1 MICVGKTECTSEK
14 GLLILKDVK
23 VNITIII
30 LWKSLAYVTEHSALL
45 ITIGETGN
53 QIKLDQVKWNVDLE
67 ESSQVKTFH
76 SREENQQ
83 TQPTYCTV

>member
-1 MICVGKTECTSEK
+1 M
-14 GLLILKDVK
+14 K
-23 VNITIII
+23 VSSLCNRAQCSTNII
-30 LWKSLAYVTEHSALL
+30 
-45 ITIGETGN
+45 IGETGS

-67 ESSQVKTFH
+67 EGSQVKTFH